1 MPLADRLGRRR
12 VFISGLII
20 VVPVYLAVLLL
31 LKAMGSVLGLVS
43 PMAKLLPDWLP
54 ATNILALLLLLV
66 TCFVVGVA
74 VRTAAGRAARERL
87 ERSLFSRLPGFAL
100 LQSLTQQLTGQGQEK
115 VWKPALVEIE
125 DALVPGFLI
134 EELED
139 GRVTVFVPSV
149 PTPLAGA
156 VYIIDR
162 ERVHI
167 LDIPF
172 TQAVSTISRWGA
184 GSSNLVAAMGT
195 GASPKGSPRGDRI
208 AGAPQPA
215 LRS

>member
-1 MPLADRLGRRR
+1 MKPARSFVVSAL
-12 VFISGLII
+12 ISGLIT

-31 LKAMGSVLGLVS
+31 LKAMKSVLGLVS
-43 PMAKLLPDWLP
+43 PFARLLPDWLP
-54 ATNILALLLLLV
+54 AANILALLLLLIV
-66 TCFVVGVA
+66 CFLVGVA
-74 VRTAAGRAARERL
+74 VRTAAGRAARKRL
-87 ERSLFSRLPGFAL
+87 EESLFSRLPGFSL
-100 LQSLTQQLTGQGQEK
+100 LRSLTQQLTGRGDEK

-125 DALVPGFLI
+125 DALVPGFII

-139 GRVTVFVPSV
+139 GRLTVFVPSV

-156 VYIIDR
+156 VYILDR
-162 ERVHI
+162 ERVHA

-184 GSSNLVAAMGT
+184 GSSELVAAMQG
-195 GASPKGSPRGDRI
+195 GQRSRDVERGELV
-208 AGAPQPA
+208 AGAPLPP

>member
-1 MPLADRLGRRR
+1 MKPARSFLVSAL
-12 VFISGLII
+12 ITGLIT

-31 LKAMGSVLGLVS
+31 LKAMKSVLGLVS
-43 PMAKLLPDWLP
+43 PFARLLPDWLP
-54 ATNILALLLLLV
+54 AANILALLLLLIV
-66 TCFVVGVA
+66 CFLVGVA
-74 VRTAAGRAARERL
+74 VRTAAGRAARKRL
-87 ERSLFSRLPGFAL
+87 EESLFSRLPGFSL
-100 LQSLTQQLTGQGQEK
+100 LRSLTQQLTGRGDEK

-125 DALVPGFLI
+125 DALVPGFII

-139 GRVTVFVPSV
+139 GRLTVFVPSV

-156 VYIIDR
+156 VYILDR
-162 ERVHI
+162 ERVHA

-184 GSSNLVAAMGT
+184 GSSELVAAMQG
-195 GASPKGSPRGDRI
+195 GQRSRDVERGELV
-208 AGAPQPA
+208 AGAPLPP

>member
-1 MPLADRLGRRR
+1 MKQARPFVVTAL
-12 VFISGLII
+12 ISGLIT

-31 LKAMGSVLGLVS
+31 LKAMKSVLGLVS
-43 PMAKLLPDWLP
+43 PFARLLPEWLP
-54 ATNILALLLLLV
+54 AANILALLLLLIV
-66 TCFVVGVA
+66 CFLVGVA
-74 VRTAAGRAARERL
+74 VRTAAGRAARKRL
-87 ERSLFSRLPGFAL
+87 EESLFSRLPGFSL
-100 LQSLTQQLTGQGQEK
+100 LRSLTQQLTGRGDEK

-125 DALVPGFLI
+125 DALVPGFII

-139 GRVTVFVPSV
+139 GRLTVFVPSV

-156 VYIIDR
+156 VYILDR
-162 ERVHI
+162 DRVHA

-184 GSSNLVAAMGT
+184 GSGELVAAMHRG
-195 GASPKGSPRGDRI
+195 GRSPDLPRGELVP
-208 AGAPQPA
+208 GAPQPA